1 MRSTH
6 GWSSCFRSWGRP
18 KRRSRAGTG
27 SEERVDERRHDGTR
41 EAQKNPEQEQDDE
54 RGREPPLLVRRK
66 ERKKTADRRRS
77 LPRCQLIKGRTPV
90 CHGFLGLAH
99 AFCSRCDPCPQP
111 TLGSTIDKAGNAR

>member
-41 EAQKNPEQEQDDE
+41 QAQKKPAQEQDDE
-54 RGREPPLLVRRK
+54 RGKQPPLLVRRE
-66 ERKKTADRRRS
+66 ERKEHADRRGS
-77 LPRCQLIKGRTPV
+77 LPPGQLIKGRV
-90 CHGFLGLAH
+90 LARCGFLGWRH
-99 AFCSRCDPCPQP
+99 AACS
-111 TLGSTIDKAGNAR
+111 